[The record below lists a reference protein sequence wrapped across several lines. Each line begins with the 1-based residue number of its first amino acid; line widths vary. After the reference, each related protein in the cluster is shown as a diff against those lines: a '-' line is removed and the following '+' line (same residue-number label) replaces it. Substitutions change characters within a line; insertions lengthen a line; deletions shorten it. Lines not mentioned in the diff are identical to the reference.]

1 MKDSNKA
8 LRKPLISQPVHG
20 QDVPV
25 NTDEPRVHSGNVL
38 VVEDNPDIR
47 SLLNI
52 ALSPV
57 NADVELISDGAV
69 LRDMIC
75 ESLPPAV
82 LVLDRMLPGVSGDL
96 LLKQIRSDPQWQ
108 HTPVV
113 MISALRRRTE
123 VNYALKGG
131 ANHYLPKP
139 LDLSALVSTVEGYLH

>member
-8 LRKPLISQPVHG
+8 LRKPLITQPVHG
-20 QDVPV
+20 QDAPV
-25 NTDEPRVHSGNVL
+25 EPDEPRVHSGNVL

-47 SLLNI
+47 SLLGL
-52 ALSPV
+52 ALGPL
-57 NADVELISDGAV
+57 NAEVELIADGTE
-69 LRDMIC
+69 LRDMIN

-96 LLKQIRSDPQWQ
+96 LLKQIRSDPKWQ

-123 VNYALKGG
+123 VSYALKGG
-131 ANHYLPKP
+131 ANHYMPKP
-139 LDLSALVSTVEGYLH
+139 LDFPALVSTVEGYLH